1 MTQQDEKKWRELC
14 NQAIAEKDLNKL
26 LTTWLEFNRIIEQE
40 QKRVVAADS
49 SCRHDTRVQ

>member
-49 SCRHDTRVQ
+49 SCRHDTRVR